1 MSFLKKFSEQASK
14 VGLKAISSIFDNSD
28 LVYNKVR
35 EYLENH
41 PEYTIDLEKL
51 TKSIFKY
58 DPNLDHD
65 TLLYAVIASHADGHK
80 SDDILQ
86 GEAFA
91 VETSEFNC
99 DDDEFS
105 VSQYS
110 YGEKN
115 VFVFTAEKNDLFLTA
130 KGFSKKSYN
139 TVMTMSKDII
149 TRYPKETIMF
159 VGHSSGAYLASLAAY
174 ATGGFAV
181 TFNALGLTQL
191 TKSEVYSELIFSCR
205 IDAYILASNI
215 TTAIQSISGTLIP
228 MSSKVLVKADGNIHI
243 QLPKNILDLNS
254 YHGVD
259 GFLANGGIK
268 VGDYKI

>member
-14 VGLKAISSIFDNSD
+14 VGLNAISSIIDNSD
-28 LVYNKVR
+28 IVYNKVR

-115 VFVFTAEKNDLFLTA
+115 VFVFTAEKNDLYLTA

-139 TVMTMSKDII
+139 IVMKMSKDII
-149 TRYPKETIMF
+149 TRYHKETIMF